1 MFDKVICRLILKSVN
16 DKTFFYTKVENKQYK
31 AETTS
36 FTLII
41 HLWSE
46 TNSSQ
51 II

>member
-1 MFDKVICRLILKSVN
+1 MQINTEKCKRQD
-16 DKTFFYTKVENKQYK
+16 FFYTKVENKQYK